1 MVEEKRS
8 FRDRSYRG
16 SREEHMVGMLA
27 TSRAG
32 HDKDTTY
39 VIIGEEKEYVYL
51 ADGRLKTVGQPKK
64 KNKRH
69 IQIIKKVQLQK
80 NEDGWNDLEVK
91 KILKEYHKNLDRED
105 N

>member
-1 MVEEKRS
+1 
-8 FRDRSYRG
+8 
-16 SREEHMVGMLA
+16 MVGMLA

-64 KNKRH
+64 KKKRH

-80 NEDGWNDLEVK
+80 SEDGWNDLEIK

>member
-1 MVEEKRS
+1 
-8 FRDRSYRG
+8 
-16 SREEHMVGMLA
+16 MVGMLA

-39 VIIGEEKEYVYL
+39 VIIREEKEYVYL
-51 ADGRLKTVGQPKK
+51 ADGHLKTVDRPKR

-80 NEDGWNDLEVK
+80 KGDAWSDPEIV